1 MLCMDPDG
9 VPLEDGLMD
18 IDPGII
24 GVARIGVDLA
34 LVLGVPIVIAG
45 KASTKIKASSIET
58 C

>member
-9 VPLEDGLMD
+9 VLQGDGLMD

-34 LVLGVPIVIAG
+34 LVLGVLMDG
-45 KASTKIKASSIET
+45 KPQQKSKRSA
-58 C
+58 